1 MPIQVDRGRQIHKAL
16 LVQVTRLLRL
26 LGVLTAPPA
35 LSERQARSRVGRVW
49 PCQAPRE
56 EARRRQISP
65 GGCARAYD
73 MFRGAQE
80 EGPPVGWGAQA
91 SFPPL

>member
-35 LSERQARSRVGRVW
+35 LSERQARSRVGSVAL
-49 PCQAPRE
+49 P
-56 EARRRQISP
+56 SP
-65 GGCARAYD
+65 PG
-73 MFRGAQE
+73 RGQE
-80 EGPPVGWGAQA
+80 KADQSWWLCPG
-91 SFPPL
+91 L